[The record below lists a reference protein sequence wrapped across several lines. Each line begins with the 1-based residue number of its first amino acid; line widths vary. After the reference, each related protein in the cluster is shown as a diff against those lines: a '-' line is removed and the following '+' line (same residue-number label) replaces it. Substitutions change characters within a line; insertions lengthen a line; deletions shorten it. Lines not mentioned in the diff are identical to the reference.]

1 MVTHLAFSLNRKAI
15 VDGILIPKY
24 YDPELD
30 IAVRLASK
38 GFNLPELGEVLLP
51 GASGSQLGTWIPRE
65 HYGTGD
71 VPYVRTSD
79 LTHWRIRPDYK
90 KGVSTTL
97 YEELKGRQ
105 DVRPLDLLMV
115 AHGSYLVGTSAIVDE
130 EDAKLLLQDH
140 VFRLRVNPT
149 SGVDPYLLLAALT
162 TKFVKR
168 QVRARQFSA
177 DIIDKIG
184 ERHLGIRVPLP
195 QSEEQRVKVSCAVKA
210 IIDQQTQIRAQIKKV
225 SKSNLRMTR
234 ERAEAR
240 HGFTVVR
247 QDVRGRVLIPKYYD
261 PALEAQL
268 REAQADSGVPWVTL
282 GQLVKDGVV
291 SLGTGVEVG
300 KMAYG
305 TGTVPFI
312 RTSDIADWEVKR
324 EPKQGVSQQ
333 VFAKFEKKA
342 ALKPLDVLVVRDGT
356 YLVGSSALVTDA
368 DVPALFCGGM
378 FRLRVKEKDRLD
390 PHVLLA
396 YLNLPIARKQMRA
409 RQFTRDVIDTLGN
422 RILEVTI
429 PSPFHKSAAAIG
441 ERVRSI
447 VAEKSEIKAA
457 ITSVV
462 RLLEPEVPPISL
474 GRPGWSMR

>member
-1 MVTHLAFSLNRKAI
+1 MQAYRNLT
-15 VDGILIPKY
+15 

-30 IAVRLASK
+30 TAVRLASRD
-38 GFNLPELGEVLLP
+38 FELPTLGDVLLP
-51 GASGSQLGTWIPRE
+51 GTGGSQLGTWIPRE

-79 LTHWRIRPDYK
+79 LTNWRIRPDYK
-90 KGVSTTL
+90 KGVAATL

-105 DVRPLDLLMV
+105 DVKHLDLLMV
-115 AHGSYLVGTSAIVDE
+115 AHGSYLVGTSAIVGED
-130 EDAKLLLQDH
+130 DAKLLLQDH
-140 VFRLRVNPT
+140 VFRLRVNP
-149 SGVDPYLLLAALT
+149 SAGVDPYLLLAALT
-162 TKFVKR
+162 TNFVKR

-195 QSEEQRVKVSCAVKA
+195 QADERRATVSRTVKA
-210 IIDQQTQIRAQIKKV
+210 IVDQQTRIRKEIKQV

-247 QDVRGRVLIPKYYD
+247 RNLQGRILIPKYYD

-268 REAQADSGVPWVTL
+268 TEAQSDSGVPWVTL
-282 GQLVKDGVV
+282 GELLKDGVV
-291 SLGTGVEVG
+291 LLGTGVEVG

-305 TGTVPFI
+305 TGTIPFI

-324 EPKQGVSQQ
+324 EPKQGVSQA
-333 VFAKFEKKA
+333 VFAKYERKA

-368 DVPALFCGGM
+368 DVPALFCGGI
-378 FRLRVKEKDRLD
+378 FRLRVKDKERLD

-396 YLNLPIARKQMRA
+396 YLNLPIVRKQMRA

-429 PSPFHKSAAAIG
+429 PSPFHKSAASVG

-462 RLLEPEVPPISL
+462 RLMEPEVPRISV